1 MLYIDVKQKSVTQMR
16 CTVKYIDVKQ
26 RSVTQMRCTLIYI
39 DIMMTNKA
47 YVDNPKYSSL
57 ICKKESPVIQRNLRT
72 LHKSASKQLA
82 KEPSPDT

>member
-1 MLYIDVKQKSVTQMR
+1 MR

-57 ICKKESPVIQRNLRT
+57 ICKKEALLFSET
-72 LHKSASKQLA
+72 
-82 KEPSPDT
+82 

>member
-1 MLYIDVKQKSVTQMR
+1 MR

-39 DIMMTNKA
+39 DIMMTNKT